1 MINLEL
7 KTLELVLLVGVLK
20 NNYAI
25 FRDSLNFAPSH

>member
-1 MINLEL
+1 MNLAL

-20 NNYAI
+20 NKYAI

>member
-1 MINLEL
+1 MNLAL

-25 FRDSLNFAPSH
+25 YKDSLNFAPSH